1 MLNAVFFLAAVAGG
15 AFVQAAS
22 GFGFGIFVMMFFPL
36 CLPNYGMCVTLSGL
50 LSIGTTVVTTI
61 QYRQYIAWRKLLIP
75 SICFCVISAVIITI
89 AAGQADSLMKR
100 LLGGALILLSMYFLF
115 LGKNMKIH
123 ATPAAGVAAGSLS
136 GLLSGLFSIGGPPMV
151 VYLLAGTDSKEE
163 YLATIQAY
171 FTVTNLFTLAVRAM
185 NGMVTKTVFS
195 YAALG
200 LVGIALGVFLGRK
213 VFRKLDA
220 NRLRFIVYLFMAASG
235 VITLVKG

>member
-1 MLNAVFFLAAVAGG
+1 MWNVILFLAAATGG

-22 GFGFGIFVMMFFPL
+22 GFGFGIFVMMFFPML
-36 CLPNYGMCVTLSGL
+36 LPSYGMSVTLSGM
-50 LSIGTTVVTTI
+50 LSLATTTVTVI
-61 QYRQYIAWRKLLIP
+61 QYRRYISWKKLLIP
-75 SICFCVISAVIITI
+75 SLCFCAVSAVIITLS
-89 AAGQADSLMKR
+89 AGQADSLMKR

-115 LGKNMKIH
+115 WGKNIKIR
-123 ATPAAGVAAGSLS
+123 ATPATGAAAGSLS
-136 GLLSGLFSIGGPPMV
+136 GVLSGLFSIGGPPMV

-171 FTVTNLFTLAVRAM
+171 FTVTNIYALIVRAA
-185 NGMVTKTVFS
+185 NGLVTKAVFG

-200 LVGIALGVFLGRK
+200 LAGIALGVFLGRR

-220 NRLRFIVYLFMAASG
+220 GRLRFVVYIFMTVSG